1 MARRN
6 HRNEDSGI
14 ALLIIFLLG
23 TIGTVLSALGNFINN
38 YGIYILII
46 LIIVVIYYV
55 VKTVLAVIK
64 KNKIIQLYKKSPYYL
79 ENKIAYKTIPV
90 NRGITFEIEI
100 YNRLKY
106 EFKENVQIIHSILI
120 PKVNAVNEYAEID
133 LIVIHTSG
141 IYVVE
146 AKNFSGPV
154 SGKDDEM
161 YWRPYL
167 EVRNENNELFF
178 KQNFAIKGFSKFGL
192 YNPIW
197 QNESHIQSLNSLFQ
211 NYYSNIVIFS
221 NTMLLGHS
229 RHPKI
234 HSLNDFV
241 DLIKLNNSQKYLTQE
256 LIDLKKKIISLKVTD
271 PKAIKLHLA
280 RFN

>member
-1 MARRN
+1 MARSN
-6 HRNEDSGI
+6 LRNENAGI
-14 ALLIIFLLG
+14 AILIILALG
-23 TIGTVLSALGNFINN
+23 TIGTVLNTLGEFINN
-38 YGIYILII
+38 YGIYIFII
-46 LIIVVIYYV
+46 LMIFVLYSIVKAIF
-55 VKTVLAVIK
+55 AMIK
-64 KNKIIQLYKKSPYYL
+64 KNKIIQEYKKTPYYL
-79 ENKIAYKTIPV
+79 ENRFAYKTIPV
-90 NRGITFEIEI
+90 NRGISFEIEI
-100 YNRLKY
+100 YNRLKN
-106 EFKENVQIIHSILI
+106 EFKENVQIIHGILI

-154 SGKDDEM
+154 SGKDDEE

-167 EVRNENNELFF
+167 EVRNENNELFYN
-178 KQNFAIKGFSKFGL
+178 QNFAIKGFSKFGL

-241 DLIKLNNSQKYLTQE
+241 DLIKLNNSQKYFTQE
-256 LIDLKKKIISLKVTD
+256 LVTLKQKILNLRVTD